1 MTLRSM
7 LVFTISSQFSA
18 SYLLLPSVNETL
30 INAFLTE
37 IVNHWYV
44 YTIQKKKK
52 EKEKENYTR
61 VVMKKHLLVFKALM
75 QDIIRL
81 QIDLIRNG

>member
-1 MTLRSM
+1 MMLRSM

-18 SYLLLPSVNETL
+18 PYLLLPSVNETL

-37 IVNHWYV
+37 IVNHWCV